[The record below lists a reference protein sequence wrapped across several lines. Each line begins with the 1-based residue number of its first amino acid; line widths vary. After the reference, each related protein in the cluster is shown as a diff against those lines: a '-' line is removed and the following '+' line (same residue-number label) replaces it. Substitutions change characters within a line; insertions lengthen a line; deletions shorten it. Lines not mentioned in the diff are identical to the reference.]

1 MKKNINW
8 VIIELWNIY
17 QKFTH
22 KFQNSTNDSLIGLR
36 DKIFNMFKKKCRSIE
51 YEYQLNCDDYVKIF
65 YLALSSFFHNVLILK
80 KLS

>member
-22 KFQNSTNDSLIGLR
+22 KFQNSNNDSLIGLR
-36 DKIFNMFKKKCRSIE
+36 DKIFNMFKKKFRVIE
-51 YEYQLNCDDYVKIF
+51 YDDQLNYDYINIF
-65 YLALSSFFHNVLILK
+65 YLALSSFFHNVSILK
-80 KLS
+80 KKLN